1 MADAQNTEHSIEVI
15 KPVSITPKEYA
26 RSTEFSVLNEPLGAV
41 AIAFAELEAQ
51 LTATINALLNLEYK
65 DGVAL
70 EDLMQSFASRR
81 KLFCSLAALKSPDL
95 LKKEVE
101 KKGGLGSRL
110 LECNNF
116 RNDLIHGNWTTWY
129 EDGSFGKVRYRADVG
144 GLHPIQSLYKMK
156 IEDIWEAH
164 KAIFKCSLAVA
175 TWRHVFNHR
184 DQPQFWPS
192 SWRDKLK

>member
-26 RSTEFSVLNEPLGAV
+26 RSTEFSVLNEPSGAV

-70 EDLMQSFASRR
+70 EDL
-81 KLFCSLAALKSPDL
+81 
-95 LKKEVE
+95 
-101 KKGGLGSRL
+101 
-110 LECNNF
+110 NNF